1 MRYGSLFAGIEAAS
15 QAWHSLGWKPLFFA
29 DIDKFPSAVLEHHY
43 PEVPNVGNVEEV
55 DWSEYK
61 GKIDVIVGGS
71 PCQSFSVAG
80 KRLGMDDPRGN
91 LALEYLRS
99 VKEIQPSWFVF
110 ENVPGLLS
118 SAGGQDF
125 GEFLGEVAQ
134 LGYGFAWRVLDAQ
147 HFGVPQRRRRLFV
160 VGHIGGDWRSAA
172 AVLFE
177 SESLQWHTKE
187 STEEGQSLADFITG
201 STSSKSESVPGGG
214 VKTPQENW
222 DGTQKTGT
230 LTTRSLDQSM
240 PDKSNFMGIV
250 ERDLHEP
257 DNIFESSKSRRDLSP
272 PLDARDQ
279 GSTGKPVL
287 TEKVIPIHDKATRY
301 KGGGDTRN
309 NDGAG
314 NGLGIGKDGDPMPT
328 LDTAS
333 NHAVAQAFD
342 SYNLETGKINQTVK
356 SPKGGTLESV
366 GGVIEG
372 QTTSYRKS
380 RRAQST
386 EDNETWVEDDVSNT
400 LNTFDVGDAR
410 TTQIIQEPIAFEQN
424 QRSEIRDLGTK
435 STSLKAQ
442 PGTNQQTFIARGEQT
457 PLHGNEVSPT
467 LDASYGKGPGERA
480 GIERQIIGEVIG
492 FSHTQGLDAQPST
505 DHFPTLRAEG
515 QGHAIGFDWKNT
527 GQTNYSEVNTGA
539 PLTAEGGLAVGIEE
553 DQEVYDARGGG
564 DGKTANTIASG
575 RNAAGVSDFT
585 TLAVERQQVYEN
597 HPSDGRIN
605 EVDTSPTITAKAGTG
620 GGNLPL
626 VKEAKVAPTL
636 TARDMYD
643 GRASHLVKVAGVV
656 SKGGS
661 HWDDEDNPH
670 PPLTQSH
677 NTGGIGASNQEI
689 FSQRGSGLVET
700 EVSGVVSKGNG
711 EAWETKERHM
721 SLSASGGG
729 QAGQGYPAVRQQM
742 AVRRLTPLE
751 CERLQGFPDNYT
763 KIPYRGK
770 PAEKCPDGP
779 RYKAL
784 GNSMA
789 VPVMRWIGE
798 GIQQVDDILKT
809 LEERPE
815 PQEIVQKSIFDF

>member
-1 MRYGSLFAGIEAAS
+1 MKYVSLFAGIEAAS
-15 QAWHSLGWKPLFFA
+15 QAWHTLGWEPLAFA
-29 DIDKFPSAVLEHHY
+29 DIDNFPSAVLAHHY
-43 PEVPNVGNVEEV
+43 PDVPNVGNVEEV

-61 GKIDVIVGGS
+61 GKADLIVGGS

-91 LALEYLRS
+91 LALEYLRA
-99 VKEIQPSWFVF
+99 VREIQPAWFVF

-118 SAGGQDF
+118 SAEGQDF
-125 GEFLGEVAQ
+125 GEFLGEVAE

-147 HFGVPQRRRRLFV
+147 YFGVPQRRRRLFV

-177 SESLQWHTKE
+177 SESLQWHTEE
-187 STEEGQSLADFITG
+187 SAEEGQSLADFIAG
-201 STSSKSESVPGGG
+201 STSSESGSVPGRG
-214 VKTPQENW
+214 VETPSKENW

-328 LDTAS
+328 LDTAA
-333 NHAVAQAFD
+333 NHAVAQAF
-342 SYNLETGKINQTVK
+342 
-356 SPKGGTLESV
+356 
-366 GGVIEG
+366 
-372 QTTSYRKS
+372 RKS

-386 EDNETWVEDDVSNT
+386 EDNETWVKDEISNT
-400 LNTFDVGDAR
+400 LNTFDIGDAR

-442 PGTNQQTFIARGEQT
+442 PGTNQQTFIAHEEKI
-457 PLHGNEVSPT
+457 PLHGDDVSPT

-480 GIERQIIGEVIG
+480 GIERQVIGEVIG
-492 FSHTQGLDAQPST
+492 FSHTQGLDAQPSA
-505 DHFPTLRAEG
+505 DAFPTLRAEG
-515 QGHAIGFDWKNT
+515 QGHA
-527 GQTNYSEVNTGA
+527 
-539 PLTAEGGLAVGIEE
+539 VGI
-553 DQEVYDARGGG
+553 D
-564 DGKTANTIASG
+564 
-575 RNAAGVSDFT
+575 
-585 TLAVERQQVYEN
+585 QQVYEN

-626 VKEAKVAPTL
+626 VKEAEVAPTL

-643 GRASHLVKVAGVV
+643 GQASHTV
-656 SKGGS
+656 
-661 HWDDEDNPH
+661 
-670 PPLTQSH
+670 
-677 NTGGIGASNQEI
+677 
-689 FSQRGSGLVET
+689 
-700 EVSGVVSKGNG
+700 
-711 EAWETKERHM
+711 
-721 SLSASGGG
+721 
-729 QAGQGYPAVRQQM
+729 QQQHM

-763 KIPYRGK
+763 RIPYRGK

-798 GIQQVDDILKT
+798 GIQQVDEILDS
-809 LEERPE
+809 LEERPD

>member
-1 MRYGSLFAGIEAAS
+1 MKYVSLFAGIEAAS
-15 QAWHSLGWKPLFFA
+15 QAWHTLGWQPLAFA
-29 DIDKFPSAVLEHHY
+29 DIDRFPSAVLAHHY
-43 PEVPNVGNVEEV
+43 PDVPNVGNVEEV

-61 GKIDVIVGGS
+61 GKANLVVGGS

-91 LALEYLRS
+91 LALEYLRA
-99 VKEIQPSWFVF
+99 VKEIQPTWFVF

-118 SAGGQDF
+118 SEGGSDF
-125 GEFLGEVAQ
+125 GKFLGEVASI
-134 LGYGFAWRVLDAQ
+134 GYGFAWRVLDSQ
-147 HFGVPQRRRRLFV
+147 FFGVPQRRRRLFV

-187 STEEGQSLADFITG
+187 STEEGQSLADFFG
-201 STSSKSESVPGGG
+201 SGFAGESEALPGGG
-214 VKTPQENW
+214 GVSESSQENW

-257 DNIFESSKSRRDLSP
+257 DNIFESSKSRKDLSP

-287 TEKVIPIHDKATRY
+287 TERVIPIHDKATRY

-333 NHAVAQAFD
+333 NHAVAHAVD
-342 SYNLETGKINQTVK
+342 VWNQTIDGEK
-356 SPKGGTLESV
+356 AATLTEAS
-366 GGVIEG
+366 GGVG
-372 QTTSYRKS
+372 ASGPKVMV
-380 RRAQST
+380 
-386 EDNETWVEDDVSNT
+386 N
-400 LNTFDVGDAR
+400 
-410 TTQIIQEPIAFEQN
+410 PIAFEQN
-424 QRSEIRDLGTK
+424 QRSEIRELGTK

-442 PGTNQQTFIARGEQT
+442 PGTNQQTFIAHGEQT
-457 PLHGNEVSPT
+457 PLHGDDVSPT

-505 DHFPTLRAEG
+505 EHFPTLRAEG

-527 GQTNYSEVNTGA
+527 GQTNFSKSNTGA
-539 PLTAEGGLAVGIEE
+539 PLTAEGGLAVGI
-553 DQEVYDARGGG
+553 D
-564 DGKTANTIASG
+564 
-575 RNAAGVSDFT
+575 
-585 TLAVERQQVYEN
+585 QQVYEN
-597 HPSDGRIN
+597 HPSDGRVE
-605 EVDTSPTITAKAGTG
+605 EVDTSPTLTAKAGTG

-626 VKEAKVAPTL
+626 VKEQEVSPTL

-643 GRASHLVKVAGVV
+643 GQASHTV
-656 SKGGS
+656 
-661 HWDDEDNPH
+661 
-670 PPLTQSH
+670 
-677 NTGGIGASNQEI
+677 
-689 FSQRGSGLVET
+689 
-700 EVSGVVSKGNG
+700 
-711 EAWETKERHM
+711 
-721 SLSASGGG
+721 
-729 QAGQGYPAVRQQM
+729 QQQHM

-798 GIQQVDDILKT
+798 GIQQVNEILDS
-809 LEERPE
+809 LEERPD
-815 PQEIVQKSIFDF
+815 PQEVVQKSIFDF

>member
-1 MRYGSLFAGIEAAS
+1 MKYVSLFAGIEAAS
-15 QAWHSLGWKPLFFA
+15 QAWHVLGWQPLAFA
-29 DIDKFPSAVLEHHY
+29 DIDRFPSAVLAHHY
-43 PEVPNVGNVEEV
+43 PDVPNVGNVEEV

-61 GKIDVIVGGS
+61 GKADLVVGGS

-91 LALEYLRS
+91 LALEYLRA
-99 VKEIQPSWFVF
+99 VKEIQPTWFVF

-118 SAGGQDF
+118 SEGGSDF
-125 GEFLGEVAQ
+125 GKFLGEVAGI
-134 LGYGFAWRVLDAQ
+134 GYGFAWRVLDSQ
-147 HFGVPQRRRRLFV
+147 FFGVPQRRRRLFV

-177 SESLQWHTKE
+177 SESLQWHTEE
-187 STEEGQSLADFITG
+187 STEEGQSLASFFG
-201 STSSKSESVPGGG
+201 SGFAGESEALPGGG
-214 VKTPQENW
+214 GVSESSQENW

-257 DNIFESSKSRRDLSP
+257 DNIFESSKSRKDLSP

-287 TEKVIPIHDKATRY
+287 TERVIPIHDKATRY

-333 NHAVAQAFD
+333 NHAVAQAVD
-342 SYNLETGKINQTVK
+342 VWNQTIDGEK
-356 SPKGGTLESV
+356 AATLTEASGGTNTSGPKV
-366 GGVIEG
+366 M
-372 QTTSYRKS
+372 TTYRKS

-386 EDNETWVEDDVSNT
+386 EDNETWVEDEVSNT
-400 LNTFDVGDAR
+400 LNTFDIGDAR

-424 QRSEIRDLGTK
+424 QRSEIRELGTK

-442 PGTNQQTFIARGEQT
+442 PGTNQQTFIAHGEQT
-457 PLHGNEVSPT
+457 PLHGEEVSPT

-480 GIERQIIGEVIG
+480 GIERQVIGEVIG

-505 DHFPTLRAEG
+505 EHFPTLRAEG

-527 GQTNYSEVNTGA
+527 GQTNFSESNTGA
-539 PLTAEGGLAVGIEE
+539 PLTAEGGLAVGI
-553 DQEVYDARGGG
+553 D
-564 DGKTANTIASG
+564 
-575 RNAAGVSDFT
+575 
-585 TLAVERQQVYEN
+585 QQVYEN

-626 VKEAKVAPTL
+626 VKEQEVAPTL

-643 GRASHLVKVAGVV
+643 GQASHTV
-656 SKGGS
+656 
-661 HWDDEDNPH
+661 
-670 PPLTQSH
+670 
-677 NTGGIGASNQEI
+677 
-689 FSQRGSGLVET
+689 
-700 EVSGVVSKGNG
+700 
-711 EAWETKERHM
+711 
-721 SLSASGGG
+721 
-729 QAGQGYPAVRQQM
+729 QQQHM

-770 PAEKCPDGP
+770 SAEKCPDGP

-798 GIQQVDDILKT
+798 GIQQVDEILQT

-815 PQEIVQKSIFDF
+815 PQEVIQKSIFDF

>member
-1 MRYGSLFAGIEAAS
+1 MKYVSLFAGIEAAS
-15 QAWHSLGWKPLFFA
+15 QAWHTLGWEPLAFA
-29 DIDKFPSAVLEHHY
+29 DIDNFPSAVLAHHY
-43 PEVPNVGNVEEV
+43 PDVPNVGNVEEV

-61 GKIDVIVGGS
+61 GKADLIVGGS

-91 LALEYLRS
+91 LALEYLRA
-99 VKEIQPSWFVF
+99 VREIQPAWFVF

-118 SAGGQDF
+118 SAEGQDF
-125 GEFLGEVAQ
+125 GEFLGEVAE

-147 HFGVPQRRRRLFV
+147 YFGVPQRRRRLFV

-177 SESLQWHTKE
+177 SESLQWHTEE
-187 STEEGQSLADFITG
+187 SAEEGQSLADFITG
-201 STSSKSESVPGGG
+201 GTSSESGSVPGGG
-214 VKTPQENW
+214 VETPSIAFTQNDGGRDATENLSPTLRSGGDGGNVQMAVATKENW

-287 TEKVIPIHDKATRY
+287 TERVIPIHDKATRY

-328 LDTAS
+328 LDTAA
-333 NHAVAQAFD
+333 NHAVAQAVD
-342 SYNLETGKINQTVK
+342 VWNQTIDGDK
-356 SPKGGTLESV
+356 AATLTEASGGTNTSGPKV
-366 GGVIEG
+366 M
-372 QTTSYRKS
+372 TSYRKS

-386 EDNETWVEDDVSNT
+386 EDNETWVEDEVSNT
-400 LNTFDVGDAR
+400 LNTFDIGDAR

-442 PGTNQQTFIARGEQT
+442 PGTNQQTFIAHEEKI
-457 PLHGNEVSPT
+457 PLHGDDVSPT

-480 GIERQIIGEVIG
+480 GIERQVIGEVIG
-492 FSHTQGLDAQPST
+492 FSHTQGLDAQPSA
-505 DHFPTLRAEG
+505 DAFPTLRAEG
-515 QGHAIGFDWKNT
+515 QGHA
-527 GQTNYSEVNTGA
+527 
-539 PLTAEGGLAVGIEE
+539 VGI
-553 DQEVYDARGGG
+553 D
-564 DGKTANTIASG
+564 
-575 RNAAGVSDFT
+575 
-585 TLAVERQQVYEN
+585 QQVYEN

-626 VKEAKVAPTL
+626 VKEGEVAPTL

-643 GRASHLVKVAGVV
+643 GQASHTV
-656 SKGGS
+656 
-661 HWDDEDNPH
+661 
-670 PPLTQSH
+670 
-677 NTGGIGASNQEI
+677 
-689 FSQRGSGLVET
+689 
-700 EVSGVVSKGNG
+700 
-711 EAWETKERHM
+711 
-721 SLSASGGG
+721 
-729 QAGQGYPAVRQQM
+729 QQQHM

-798 GIQQVDDILKT
+798 GIQQVDEILDS
-809 LEERPE
+809 LEERPN